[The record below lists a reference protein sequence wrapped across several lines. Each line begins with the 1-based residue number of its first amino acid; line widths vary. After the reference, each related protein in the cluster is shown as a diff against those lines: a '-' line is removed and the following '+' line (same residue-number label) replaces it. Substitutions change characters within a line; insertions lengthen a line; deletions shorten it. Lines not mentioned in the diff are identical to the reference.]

1 MAQGRKAARRVW
13 DEGTE
18 TELLAFL
25 DYCIAHDVKFEAAV
39 TGHMKRTTGKDLEL
53 GRSIKLKMHKMR
65 KAYGMGHV
73 EQANFLEQG
82 TSCLPG
88 LSPERRMKI
97 EQAKNRIP
105 YPLSQDR
112 QLGIDIA
119 QPSGSQKSSSPARN
133 SHTSLPTAVEGVSR
147 RMAAQ
152 ADIQSLEALTDNDE
166 MDEGPA
172 VKRQKHT
179 ETGSVWDVWSSG
191 RSSTSGR
198 WYSPTDERATP
209 AQSAFTERHAVEMAL
224 PPIEHNGTGA
234 MGRNQSV
241 NGSVATVLETLGR
254 QNCSQG
260 TQTEL
265 ALNLGNEHAELQE
278 KYEDLQRRY
287 KELERSSQPGNG
299 TQEMQG
305 DGNQVL
311 DDEYG
316 ELRGQHEELDRRYK
330 DLQETSHSESAALKK
345 TIEDLRRL
353 RSHATRVGAHYFGLD
368 FGHIWQ
374 SFAWLND
381 QIGKACLTLKDSP
394 AALDLAGAGS
404 DWRAEFQRVMGR
416 IMGAGELDALKNSI
430 GGREISEL
438 EILRK
443 FAEVRQLG
451 RQEVLRSL
459 ASTYVCSAVFEDPFP
474 DVFQVGTP
482 LQDLLDNMDVLAH
495 EAWMSEPKFATEV
508 LYKKSKEMANGLATF
523 LAPVLQLNMLN
534 GEANHFE
541 MFPEYPAEMS
551 FEPVFAEAM
560 RLKTQLLLDEKH
572 YRLEFCP
579 PGTPFSQQTMK
590 RHGYSGSAANHV
602 GARLASGGASQE
614 AGGGRVKIC
623 LFPAVWTYYRP
634 PSPVK
639 LDVNARVENHV
650 VNYRNFIQQE
660 DEVSGY
666 PQIVAKAVVSLQP
679 PRERQ

>member
-1 MAQGRKAARRVW
+1 MAQGRKATRGRIW
-13 DEGTE
+13 SEHME
-18 TELLAFL
+18 NELLAFL
-25 DYCIAHDVKFEAAV
+25 DYCIAHKVKFDAGVE
-39 TGHMKRTTGKDLEL
+39 GHMKRTTGKDVKLNQ
-53 GRSIKLKMHKMR
+53 SINSKMHRLR
-65 KAYGMGHV
+65 KKHGRGHV
-73 EQANFLEQG
+73 DKDDFLKQG

-88 LSPERRMKI
+88 LSPGRGMRI

-112 QLGIDIA
+112 QPEIDTA
-119 QPSGSQKSSSPARN
+119 QPAGIQESSLQAQN
-133 SHTSLPTAVEGVSR
+133 LHTSLPSAVEGVSR
-147 RMAAQ
+147 RKAAQ
-152 ADIQSLEALTDNDE
+152 TDIQSLETPTENDE
-166 MDEGPA
+166 IDEGPA
-172 VKRQKHT
+172 VNRQKRA
-179 ETGSVWDVWSSG
+179 ET
-191 RSSTSGR
+191 
-198 WYSPTDERATP
+198 SPIDERATS
-209 AQSAFTERHAVEMAL
+209 AQSAFTERHALEKV

-241 NGSVATVLETLGR
+241 NGSAATVIETFGH
-254 QNCSQG
+254 QNHAQG
-260 TQTEL
+260 TQTEW
-265 ALNLGNEHAELQE
+265 ALNLGREHAELQE

-299 TQEMQG
+299 RQGMQG

-311 DDEYG
+311 DDEYSD
-316 ELRGQHEELDRRYK
+316 LRGQHEELDRRYK

-353 RSHATRVGAHYFGLD
+353 RSHATQVGAHCFGLD
-368 FGHIWQ
+368 FGSIWQ
-374 SFAWLND
+374 RFAWLED

-394 AALDLAGAGS
+394 TALDLTGAGS
-404 DWRAEFQRVMGR
+404 DWKAEFQRLMGR
-416 IMGAGELDALKNSI
+416 IMGADELSALKNSI
-430 GGREISEL
+430 SGREISEP

-459 ASTYVCSAVFEDPFP
+459 VSTYVCSIVFEDPFP

-482 LQDLLDNMDVLAH
+482 LQDLLDKYRSHADGSDALRSMDVLAH

-508 LYKKSKEMANGLATF
+508 LHKKSKEMARGLATF
-523 LAPVLQLNMLN
+523 LAPVLQSNILT
-534 GEANHFE
+534 EETTHFE
-541 MFPEYPAEMS
+541 MFLEYPAEIS

-590 RHGYSGSAANHV
+590 RHGYSGSAANHT
-602 GARLASGGASQE
+602 GCPLASAGASQE
-614 AGGGRVKIC
+614 TGGGRVKIC

-634 PSPVK
+634 PPPMQ
-639 LDVNARVENHV
+639 LDVNARIENHV
-650 VNYRNFIQQE
+650 VNYRNFIQKE

-666 PQIVAKAVVSLQP
+666 PQVVAKAVVSLQS
-679 PRERQ
+679 PRKPQ